1 MYALVSTSQWLLA
14 QAGAPNT
21 TQELPWT
28 WILVGIGVVL
38 LLIAISIYNGLVNG
52 RVETQN
58 AWAQIDVQLKRRHD
72 LIPNLVETVKGY
84 AKHESGTLEKVIQAR
99 NAAVGAQG
107 ISNQIAAENQ
117 LSGALRQLFALS
129 EAYPDLK
136 ANTNFLALQEE
147 LKSTENRIGFARQ
160 HYNDSVGKYNAS
172 LMRFPNNLV
181 AGFTGFGPVGF
192 YEVAPEEAA
201 AVNQA
206 PKVQF

>member
-1 MYALVSTSQWLLA
+1 MFASSVLFLLA
-14 QAGAPNT
+14 QVDPAGQIK
-21 TQELPWT
+21 QEIPWM
-28 WILVGIGVVL
+28 WIAIGIGVVA
-38 LLIAISIYNGLVNG
+38 LLIGIAIYNGLVNG
-52 RVETQN
+52 RVETAN

-99 NAAVGAQG
+99 NAAISAHGVG
-107 ISNQIAAENQ
+107 NQVAAENQ

-129 EAYPDLK
+129 ESYPDLK
-136 ANTNFLALQEE
+136 ANTNFLGLQEE

-181 AGFTGFGPVGF
+181 AGFTGFTPVGF
-192 YEVAPEEAA
+192 YEVPPEEAA

-206 PKVQF
+206 PKVSF

>member
-1 MYALVSTSQWLLA
+1 MFASSVLFLLA
-14 QAGAPNT
+14 QVDPAAQVK
-21 TQELPWT
+21 QEIPWM
-28 WILVGIGVVL
+28 WITIGIGVVA
-38 LLIAISIYNGLVNG
+38 LLIGIAIYNGLVNG
-52 RVETQN
+52 RVETAN

-99 NAAVGAQG
+99 NAAVSAHGVG
-107 ISNQIAAENQ
+107 NQVAAENQ

-136 ANTNFLALQEE
+136 ANTNFLGLQEE

-181 AGFTGFGPVGF
+181 AGFTGFTPVGF
-192 YEVAPEEAA
+192 YEVPPEEAA

-206 PKVQF
+206 PKVSF

>member
-1 MYALVSTSQWLLA
+1 MYALMSTSQWLLA
-14 QAGAPNT
+14 QADAAKA
-21 TQELPWT
+21 QELPWT